1 VKGPRIIVKVAGPLG
16 VVVPYTERAPIIDG
30 EFAGEPAWKGA
41 AKLGQFKHTMS
52 GKPALRATDVHL
64 MWDDENLYVAMRA
77 EDDYLMSQYQEHD
90 DELWHE
96 DAFEIFLDTKGDGKR
111 YYELQVNPA
120 GVVFDSFLPS
130 YRKNQNEWTSQMVV
144 QVQREGE
151 LNEENGHDTG
161 WTAEMAIPFSALYE
175 EDGVP
180 PKPGDR
186 WRVNFFRVDKTEK
199 KNRYSAWSPPL
210 RGDFHALDKFGQMA
224 FVKLSSSEQ
233 EKKTGAKMADDK
245 PAEVNQSQE
254 KGEPAK

>member
-1 VKGPRIIVKVAGPLG
+1 MVAKVKR
-16 VVVPYTERAPIIDG
+16 
-30 EFAGEPAWKGA
+30 
-41 AKLGQFKHTMS
+41 M
-52 GKPALRATDVHL
+52 
-64 MWDDENLYVAMRA
+64 
-77 EDDYLMSQYQEHD
+77 
-90 DELWHE
+90 
-96 DAFEIFLDTKGDGKR
+96 
-111 YYELQVNPA
+111 
-120 GVVFDSFLPS
+120 
-130 YRKNQNEWTSQMVV
+130 
-144 QVQREGE
+144 GE
-151 LNEENGHDTG
+151 LNDGPGDDKG
-161 WTAEMAIPFSALYE
+161 WTAELAIPFSAMHT

-180 PKPGDR
+180 PKHEDR